1 MLTPERVKIIK
12 ATTPVVGAN
21 AEKITRAFYPLMFAA
36 HPELKEV
43 FNQSHQR
50 SGEQPAAL
58 AGAIV
63 AYATHIDDL
72 GVLSDALKTII
83 QKHVS
88 LNIQP
93 AQYEIVGT
101 YLMKAIGEV
110 LGDAVTPEIA
120 DAWGAA
126 YWQLANLLIA
136 REEDEYTRKA
146 GLTGGWRGA
155 RRMRLIAK
163 EKESEVITSFVFAP
177 VDGGPVMDFTPGQYV
192 GIKFDVRGQI
202 VHRNYSLSAAPNGR
216 TYRISVKKEKQ
227 GLVSS
232 FLHED
237 AVPGLE
243 VDVYAPSG
251 EFVLREGSAPIAL
264 ITAGVGQTPALPML
278 ETALRGNRPVTY
290 IHAAINSATHA
301 FKDHINATAERSSL
315 LKPVY
320 VYSEPLP
327 GDAPNHVGFVTQDI
341 LATYLPDPETEI
353 YFLGPTPFMQIVRSS
368 LRNLKVPDTKI
379 SFEFF
384 GPVEALG

>member
-1 MLTPERVKIIK
+1 MLTPDQVKVIK

-93 AQYEIVGT
+93 AQYEVVGT

-110 LGDAVTPEIA
+110 LGDAVTPEVA

-126 YWQLANLLIA
+126 YWQLAELLIS
-136 REEDEYTRKA
+136 REETEYARKA
-146 GLTGGWRGA
+146 VATGGWRGA
-155 RRMRLIAK
+155 RRMRLVAK

-177 VDGGPVMDFTPGQYV
+177 VDGGAVMDFMPGQYL
-192 GIKFDVRGQI
+192 GIKFNVRGQV

-216 TYRISVKKEKQ
+216 TYRISVKREKQ
-227 GLVSS
+227 GLVST
-232 FLHED
+232 FLHDD
-237 AVPGLE
+237 AAPGLE

-278 ETALRGNRPVTY
+278 DKALRENRPVTY

-301 FKDHINATAERSSL
+301 FKGHIDAIAENSPL
-315 LKPVY
+315 LKPIY

-327 GDAPNHVGFVTQDI
+327 GDTPTHVGFLTQEI
-341 LATYLPDPETEI
+341 LAAHLPGPETEV
-353 YFLGPTPFMQIVRSS
+353 YFLGPTPFMQLVRSS
-368 LRNLKVPDTKI
+368 LRNLKVPDVKI
-379 SFEFF
+379 AFEFF
-384 GPVEALG
+384 GPVETLG